1 MSEPVFGPVPSRRL
15 GRSLGVNNVIGKT
28 CSYNCIYCQAGRTQ
42 ELTIKRRKFYDPE
55 WLVDKVLYRISEL
68 ERNGEEI
75 DYVTFVPN
83 GEPSLD
89 INIGREA
96 QAIKEAGLRTAV
108 ISNGSLLWMEDV
120 RSDLSVFD
128 LVSVKV
134 DAVTPRLWR
143 MINRPH
149 PDLEIKKI
157 IEGIKQ
163 FSNEYRGVLITE
175 TMLLGNIDYSLEA
188 RRIAETLRTIDP
200 AKAYILTPVR
210 PPAESFVKPPS
221 THTLLMVYEEIRAV
235 LGDRVIVLQKPEEGE
250 FTALGDLEKE
260 ILSIISVHPLRI
272 DQVREIIRKHGG
284 TMDVIH
290 KLVEKGL
297 AEIVV
302 YNGREYIVRR
312 TR

>member
-28 CSYNCIYCQAGRTQ
+28 CSYNCIYCQAGRTR

-55 WLVDKVLYRISEL
+55 WLVDRVLHRISEL
-68 ERNGEEI
+68 ERNSEKI

-89 INIGREA
+89 VNIGREA
-96 QAIKEAGLRTAV
+96 QAIKETGLRTAV

-120 RSDLSVFD
+120 RSDLGVFD

-143 MINRPH
+143 RINRPH

-163 FSNEYRGVLITE
+163 FSSGYRGVLITE
-175 TMLLGNIDYSLEA
+175 TMLLGNIDYSEEA
-188 RRIAETLRTIDP
+188 SRIAEVLEAIDP
-200 AKAYILTPVR
+200 DKAYIMVPVR
-210 PPAESFVKPPS
+210 PPAERYVRPPS
-221 THTLLMVYEEIRAV
+221 SHTLLMVYEAV
-235 LGDRVIVLQKPEEGE
+235 RSRLGDRVVVLQRPEEGG

-272 DQVREIIRKHGG
+272 DQIEEIIRRRDGS
-284 TMDVIH
+284 MDVVEE
-290 KLVEKGL
+290 LVEKGF

-302 YNGREYIVRR
+302 YNGREYIVRK
-312 TR
+312 TS

>member
-1 MSEPVFGPVPSRRL
+1 
-15 GRSLGVNNVIGKT
+15 
-28 CSYNCIYCQAGRTQ
+28 
-42 ELTIKRRKFYDPE
+42 
-55 WLVDKVLYRISEL
+55 
-68 ERNGEEI
+68 
-75 DYVTFVPN
+75 
-83 GEPSLD
+83 
-89 INIGREA
+89 
-96 QAIKEAGLRTAV
+96 
-108 ISNGSLLWMEDV
+108 
-120 RSDLSVFD
+120 
-128 LVSVKV
+128 
-134 DAVTPRLWR
+134 
-143 MINRPH
+143 
-149 PDLEIKKI
+149 
-157 IEGIKQ
+157 
-163 FSNEYRGVLITE
+163 
-175 TMLLGNIDYSLEA
+175 
-188 RRIAETLRTIDP
+188 
-200 AKAYILTPVR
+200 
-210 PPAESFVKPPS
+210 VKPPS

>member
-1 MSEPVFGPVPSRRL
+1 
-15 GRSLGVNNVIGKT
+15 
-28 CSYNCIYCQAGRTQ
+28 
-42 ELTIKRRKFYDPE
+42 
-55 WLVDKVLYRISEL
+55 L

-188 RRIAETLRTIDP
+188 RRIA
-200 AKAYILTPVR
+200 
-210 PPAESFVKPPS
+210 
-221 THTLLMVYEEIRAV
+221 
-235 LGDRVIVLQKPEEGE
+235 GE
-250 FTALGDLEKE
+250 
-260 ILSIISVHPLRI
+260 
-272 DQVREIIRKHGG
+272 Q
-284 TMDVIH
+284 
-290 KLVEKGL
+290 
-297 AEIVV
+297 
-302 YNGREYIVRR
+302 
-312 TR
+312 

>member
-15 GRSLGVNNVIGKT
+15 GRSLGVNNIIGKT
-28 CSYNCIYCQAGRTQ
+28 CSYNCIYCQAGRTR
-42 ELTIKRRKFYDPE
+42 ELTIERRKFYDPE
-55 WLVDKVLYRISEL
+55 WLADKVLHRVSEL
-68 ERNGEEI
+68 ERNGEKI

-96 QAIKEAGLRTAV
+96 RAIRDAGLRTAV

-120 RSDLSVFD
+120 RSDLGVFD

-149 PDLEIKKI
+149 PYLEIKEI

-163 FSNEYRGVLITE
+163 FSHGYRGVLITE
-175 TMLLGNIDYSLEA
+175 TMLVGNIDYSEEA
-188 RRIAETLRTIDP
+188 GRIAEVLEAVDP
-200 AKAYILTPVR
+200 DRAYIMVPVR
-210 PPAESFVKPPS
+210 PPAEKHVRPPS
-221 THTLLMVYEEIRAV
+221 THTLLMVYEAV
-235 LGDRVIVLQKPEEGE
+235 RSRLGDRVVVLQRPEEGE

-272 DQVREIIRKHGG
+272 DQVEEIIRRHGG
-284 TMDVIH
+284 SMDVVD

-297 AEIVV
+297 AEIIV
-302 YNGREYIVRR
+302 YNGRKYLVRKMH
-312 TR
+312 